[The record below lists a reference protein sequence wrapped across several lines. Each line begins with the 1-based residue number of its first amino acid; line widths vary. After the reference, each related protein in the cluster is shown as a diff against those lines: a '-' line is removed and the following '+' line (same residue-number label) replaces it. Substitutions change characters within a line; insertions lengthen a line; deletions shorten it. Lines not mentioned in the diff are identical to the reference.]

1 MPKNILTEQGDT
13 MRGVKGSMVSREAVR
28 QVQKNALRRA
38 RRLLAKRGYK
48 AEDFFDVWS
57 TRRTNNVR

>member
-1 MPKNILTEQGDT
+1 MA
-13 MRGVKGSMVSREAVR
+13 RSAKGSGVSRESIR
-28 QVQKNALRRA
+28 QMQKNALRKA

-48 AEDFFDVWS
+48 AEDFFDVWT

>member
-1 MPKNILTEQGDT
+1 MA
-13 MRGVKGSMVSREAVR
+13 RGVKGSMVSREAVR

-48 AEDFFDVWS
+48 AEDFFDVW

>member
-1 MPKNILTEQGDT
+1 MPKNILIEQEDT
-13 MRGVKGSMVSREAVR
+13 MRGVKGSGVSRESIR
-28 QVQKNALRRA
+28 QMQKNALRKA

-48 AEDFFDVWS
+48 AEDFFDIW

>member
-1 MPKNILTEQGDT
+1 MA
-13 MRGVKGSMVSREAVR
+13 RGGKGSGVSRESIR
-28 QVQKNALRRA
+28 QMQKNALRRA

-48 AEDFFDVWS
+48 AEDFFDVWT